1 MGLSAASRRF
11 LFLPILAIGLLGP
24 ANEPATIP
32 SAQPTTTTSPTPS
45 TPEDAA
51 AATLIDALEAQQVFY
66 VDHLVFASGTGGEL
80 QTLKELDPS
89 IAWGTAV
96 IVQAPAAEGED
107 SPIVVLR
114 APLPGGASLCLSLV
128 TTERDAGL
136 WYARV
141 EMGKCPRARPGMRG
155 WTGDET
161 VWRV

>member
-1 MGLSAASRRF
+1 MGFSATSRRF
-11 LFLPILAIGLLGP
+11 LILPILAIGLLGP
-24 ANEPATIP
+24 ANEAEVIP

-45 TPEDAA
+45 TPADAA
-51 AATLIDALEAQQVFY
+51 AAILIDALEAQQVFY

-96 IVQAPAAEGED
+96 VVQTPDAEGED

-141 EMGKCPRARPGMRG
+141 DQGKCPRARPGMRG

-161 VWRV
+161 AWRT